1 MPVKDVLSANVE
13 EGRVSDGRASKEKS
27 GAAEAL
33 GDSEYFPC
41 NGIDVVGRIDG
52 PLKLSLNVDK
62 REQFENPGGNPREFS
77 ENAISRRLLE
87 KGACQRFTNSI
98 GSFWTTT

>member
-41 NGIDVVGRIDG
+41 NGIDVVGSIDG
-52 PLKLSLNVDK
+52 SLKRNLTMDK
-62 REQFENPGGNPREFS
+62 RDQFDTQTRTRESFQKMPS
-77 ENAISRRLLE
+77 RSVYLKRVHMIARLRNAL
-87 KGACQRFTNSI
+87 
-98 GSFWTTT
+98 